1 MLHVIDSVEPCIR
14 AQYQSQLLGILGI
27 DKVCC
32 SYFSLCQILVYFVLN
47 VESGRIMCNV
57 SSIMILSVLTGQSR
71 GLQSAHPGYS
81 IECPLSPSQ

>member
-47 VESGRIMCNV
+47 VESGRLLCNV
-57 SSIMILSVLTGQSR
+57 S
-71 GLQSAHPGYS
+71 
-81 IECPLSPSQ
+81 